1 MKNKDMK
8 ETKTLTLSDGT
19 KVKTGDVIQFR
30 LSPTLATVQ
39 GFAPNDNLIIA
50 IHGTGGDVVCKR
62 WAVHF
67 RGRKDK

>member
-1 MKNKDMK
+1 MK

-30 LSPTLATVQ
+30 QSPTLATVH
-39 GFAPNDNLIIA
+39 GFAPNDNLLVS
-50 IHGTGGDVVCKR
+50 IHGIGGVAVCRR
-62 WAVHF
+62 WAAHF

>member
-1 MKNKDMK
+1 MK

-30 LSPTLATVQ
+30 QSPTLATVH
-39 GFAPNDNLIIA
+39 GFAPNDNLLVS
-50 IHGTGGDVVCKR
+50 IHGIGGVEYPVCRR
-62 WAVHF
+62 WAAHF